1 MNILV
6 CIPTY
11 NEKENIEHIIND
23 ILAQGNDIEILIID
37 DNSPDG
43 TAAIVERLIQTE
55 PRIHILKR
63 PCKSGLGT
71 AYVDGFTFGLT
82 MPQIGYLM
90 EMDADFSHDP
100 KYIAYFRE
108 AIKDN
113 DLVIGSRYCN
123 GISIVNWPMS
133 RLLLSYF
140 ASIYV
145 RVITGMPI
153 KDPTGGFKCFRR
165 EVLEWLDLKK
175 IKSNGYGFQ
184 IEMNFYVWRGGFRI
198 KEIPILFID
207 RRAGTSKM
215 SKKIIYEAV
224 WGVWKLFFKKIFGR
238 DKLTRKKAN
247 SRAVEH

>member
-11 NEKENIEHIIND
+11 NERENIEQIVSEV
-23 ILAQGNDIEILIID
+23 LAQGNDVEVLIID

-43 TAAIVERLIQTE
+43 TASMVDQLRRENS
-55 PRIHILKR
+55 RIHLLKR
-63 PCKSGLGT
+63 PGKLGLGT
-71 AYVDGFTFGLT
+71 AYVDGFMYGLT
-82 MPQIGYLM
+82 LPQIGYFM

-100 KYIAYFRE
+100 KYIKEFQQ
-108 AIKDN
+108 AIEDN

-123 GISIVNWPMS
+123 GISIVNWPIS

-145 RVITGMPI
+145 RIITGMPI

-165 EVLEWLDLKK
+165 EVLERLDLKR

-198 KEIPILFID
+198 KEIPILFIE

-215 SKKIIYEAV
+215 SRRIIFEAV
-224 WGVWKLFFKKIFGR
+224 IEVWKLFFKKLLGL
-238 DKLTRKKAN
+238 DKL
-247 SRAVEH
+247 SRRQVSSG

>member
-11 NEKENIEHIIND
+11 NERENIKQIISQV
-23 ILAQGNDIEILIID
+23 LTQGNDVEVLIID

-43 TAAIVERLIQTE
+43 TASIVDQLRRENS
-55 PRIHILKR
+55 RIHLLSR
-63 PCKSGLGT
+63 PGKLGLGT
-71 AYVDGFTFGLT
+71 AYVDGFTYGLT
-82 MPQIGYLM
+82 LPRIGYFM

-100 KYIAYFRE
+100 KYIKEFRQE
-108 AIKDN
+108 ISDN

-123 GISIVNWPMS
+123 GISIVNWPIS

-145 RVITGMPI
+145 RIITGMPI
-153 KDPTGGFKCFRR
+153 KDPTGGFKCYRR
-165 EVLEWLDLKK
+165 EVLEWLDLKR

-184 IEMNFYVWRGGFRI
+184 IEMNFYIWRGGFRI
-198 KEIPILFID
+198 KEIPILFIE

-215 SKKIIYEAV
+215 SRRIIFEAV
-224 WGVWKLFFKKIFGR
+224 MEVWKLFFKKLLGL
-238 DKLTRKKAN
+238 DKP
-247 SRAVEH
+247 SRRQVSSG

>member
-1 MNILV
+1 MNFLI

-11 NEKENIEHIIND
+11 NEKENVEKIISAV
-23 ILAQGNDIEILIID
+23 LAQGDDIEILIID

-43 TAAIVERLIQTE
+43 TAEIVENLKKDN
-55 PRIHILKR
+55 PRIHLIRR
-63 PCKSGLGT
+63 PGKMGLGT
-71 AYVDGFTFGLT
+71 AYIDGFTYGLKL
-82 MPQIGYLM
+82 PQIGYLM

-100 KYIAYFRE
+100 GYLKDFRE
-108 AIKDN
+108 TIKSC
-113 DLVIGSRYCN
+113 DLVIGSRYIN
-123 GISIVNWPMS
+123 GISIVNWPIT

-145 RVITGMPI
+145 QYITGMPV
-153 KDPTGGFKCFRR
+153 KDPTSGFKCFRR

-184 IEMNFYVWRGGFRI
+184 IEMDFYVWRAGFRI

-215 SKKIIYEAV
+215 NKKIVFEAV
-224 WGVWKLFFKKIFGR
+224 FGVWKLFFKKLFRR
-238 DKLTRKKAN
+238 DQLKRPETVAK
-247 SRAVEH
+247 